1 MLVIHIYRSLTEL
14 GKRFLDSSANIIDF
28 FSETYDDF
36 VIMENFNIQPTS
48 RSLKSFMEMN
58 DLTNLIN
65 AKNMPESAFSLG
77 GIFPYFRYM
86 RK

>member
-1 MLVIHIYRSLTEL
+1 MHIYRSLSEL
-14 GKRFLDSSANIIDF
+14 GKHFLDSSANIIDF

-36 VIMENFNIQPTS
+36 VIMENFDIQRTS
-48 RSLKSFMEMN
+48 RSLKSFMEIN

-65 AKNMPESAFSLG
+65 AKNMPESAFSLS